1 LRCLTSF
8 AISIRE
14 VLFAVSG
21 AFRNNIIYCMKGV
34 DGGYEPVEMATVV
47 QKHGLCHLDVDNL
60 V

>member
-1 LRCLTSF
+1 L

-47 QKHGLCHLDVDNL
+47 QKHGLCHLDVDNP